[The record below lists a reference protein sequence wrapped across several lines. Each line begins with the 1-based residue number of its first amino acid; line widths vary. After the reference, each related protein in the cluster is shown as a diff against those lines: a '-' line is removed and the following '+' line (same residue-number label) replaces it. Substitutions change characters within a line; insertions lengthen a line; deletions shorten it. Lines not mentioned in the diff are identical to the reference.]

1 LKIALIRRTCIT
13 YLDGVNRF
21 IALLAE
27 GLKRL
32 GHEVEIF
39 GYCFKS
45 VESERL
51 EEWFREMH
59 GLNTAIAIRTLHEEP
74 CEGDPWVRIAFDW
87 LFKGS
92 KALQSEDFDAVIV
105 SGVIPLRFKPKVAV
119 IHDQGPAF
127 TFNKF
132 YVLLGKIILKHFNE
146 IICVSTKTQQE
157 LHSTLKLPCKVIPI
171 PLKLDPFKP
180 RSPNERENI
189 VVHIGTRPAKNP
201 QVSIEA
207 IKILRKR
214 GFNVKLIIVGP
225 PAQFPRTEEV
235 EYAFKVSE
243 EEKIELLCKAKHL
256 FYHQNMKVFLMQL

>member
-1 LKIALIRRTCIT
+1 
-13 YLDGVNRF
+13 
-21 IALLAE
+21 
-27 GLKRL
+27 
-32 GHEVEIF
+32 
-39 GYCFKS
+39 
-45 VESERL
+45 
-51 EEWFREMH
+51 
-59 GLNTAIAIRTLHEEP
+59 
-74 CEGDPWVRIAFDW
+74 
-87 LFKGS
+87 
-92 KALQSEDFDAVIV
+92 
-105 SGVIPLRFKPKVAV
+105 
-119 IHDQGPAF
+119 
-127 TFNKF
+127 
-132 YVLLGKIILKHFNE
+132 
-146 IICVSTKTQQE
+146 

-214 GFNVKLIIVGP
+214 GFNVKLIIVDP